1 VLITVIMVI
10 RISCIVLTCLVIR
23 PVSTIGARGPLGYA
37 LLVFGVP
44 AMAGLLINGRSFPLI
59 SILVVVI
66 FVIILLLLVVF
77 VVLILLGSV
86 MNIWFGRL
94 LLFMLLGIPFSLF
107 LVHGNIEPVNESP
120 TAIVAVANITILVVR
135 MRPIGR

>member
-1 VLITVIMVI
+1 VI
-10 RISCIVLTCLVIR
+10 RS
-23 PVSTIGARGPLGYA
+23 VSTIGPRAPLGYA

-44 AMAGLLINGRSFPLI
+44 IMAGVLEIGRGSPLI

-66 FVIILLLLVVF
+66 FVIILLLLVVL
-77 VVLILLGSV
+77 VVLLLLGSV

-107 LVHGNIEPVNESP
+107 LVHRNIEPVNVSS
-120 TAIVAVANITILVVR
+120 TAIVAVADVTILVVR

>member
-1 VLITVIMVI
+1 MI
-10 RISCIVLTCLVIR
+10 RS
-23 PVSTIGARGPLGYA
+23 VSAIGPRAPLGYA

-44 AMAGLLINGRSFPLI
+44 TMAGVLEIGTSYLLI

-66 FVIILLLLVVF
+66 FIIILLLLVVF

-94 LLFMLLGIPFSLF
+94 LLLTLLGIPFSLF
-107 LVHGNIEPVNESP
+107 LVHRNI
-120 TAIVAVANITILVVR
+120 
-135 MRPIGR
+135 